1 MHGVGKEEVRHPHM
15 PDAVEVVRLDLVER
29 EEQLGEIVAGG
40 AQRRE
45 FARERHI
52 SLGGESSKQGLVTE
66 IMSQYGS
73 QWRLREGE
81 ELE

>member
-1 MHGVGKEEVRHPHM
+1 MTIIDLSTIDHEQVIRKQKLARVRM
-15 PDAVEVVRLDLVER
+15 ALNKMTVK
-29 EEQLGEIVAGG
+29 QLR
-40 AQRRE
+40 Q
-45 FARERHI
+45 FARERRI
-52 SLGGESSKQGLVTE
+52 SLGGESSKRGLVTE

>member
-1 MHGVGKEEVRHPHM
+1 MS
-15 PDAVEVVRLDLVER
+15 LIDLSTIDH
-29 EEQLGEIVAGG
+29 EQVIRKQKLTRIRMALNKMTVK
-40 AQRRE
+40 QLRQ

-52 SLGGESSKQGLVTE
+52 SLAGASSKQGLVSE

>member
-1 MHGVGKEEVRHPHM
+1 MLIDLSTIDH
-15 PDAVEVVRLDLVER
+15 AQVVRKQKLARIRMALNKMTVK
-29 EEQLGEIVAGG
+29 QLR
-40 AQRRE
+40 Q
-45 FARERHI
+45 FARDRHI

-73 QWRLREGE
+73 QWKLKEGE

>member
-1 MHGVGKEEVRHPHM
+1 MFIDLSTIDHEQ
-15 PDAVEVVRLDLVER
+15 VVHKQKLARIRMALNKMTVKRLR
-29 EEQLGEIVAGG
+29 Q
-40 AQRRE
+40 

-66 IMSQYGS
+66 IMSQYGH
-73 QWRLREGE
+73 QWKLEEGE

>member
-1 MHGVGKEEVRHPHM
+1 MTIIDLSKIDHSQVIRKQKKARIRMALNKMTVRK
-15 PDAVEVVRLDLVER
+15 L
-29 EEQLGEIVAGG
+29 
-40 AQRRE
+40 RE

>member
-1 MHGVGKEEVRHPHM
+1 MIIDISKIDH
-15 PDAVEVVRLDLVER
+15 
-29 EEQLGEIVAGG
+29 EQVIRKQKLARIRMALNKMTVK
-40 AQRRE
+40 QLRQ
-45 FARERHI
+45 FARDRHI

-73 QWRLREGE
+73 QWKLKEGE

>member
-1 MHGVGKEEVRHPHM
+1 M
-15 PDAVEVVRLDLVER
+15 LIDLSTIDH
-29 EEQLGEIVAGG
+29 EQVIRKQKLARIRMALNKMTVK
-40 AQRRE
+40 QLRQ
-45 FARERHI
+45 FARDRHI

-73 QWRLREGE
+73 QWKLKEGE

>member
-1 MHGVGKEEVRHPHM
+1 MFIDLNTIDHAK
-15 PDAVEVVRLDLVER
+15 VVRKQKLARIRMALNKMTVK
-29 EEQLGEIVAGG
+29 QLR
-40 AQRRE
+40 Q
-45 FARERHI
+45 FARDRHI

-73 QWRLREGE
+73 QWKLKEGE

>member
-1 MHGVGKEEVRHPHM
+1 MLIDLSTIDHEQ
-15 PDAVEVVRLDLVER
+15 VVRKQKLARIRMALNKMTVK
-29 EEQLGEIVAGG
+29 QLR
-40 AQRRE
+40 Q
-45 FARERHI
+45 FARDRHI

-73 QWRLREGE
+73 QWKLKEGE